1 MKPAPFKYL
10 MAVSLDHALAMKA
23 EYGDDARFLAGG
35 QSLIPM
41 LNFRVAQP
49 AVVIDLNQLSEL
61 SGIRRDNDA
70 TVSVGALTR
79 YRTLERDPL
88 VADTLPLVREA
99 LPHIAHPQIRNRGTI
114 GGNLA
119 HADPASELPAI
130 VVALGGRL
138 KLRSR
143 SGERVIA
150 ASDFFVAPLTTALRT
165 DEMLTEIQVPAPAK
179 RSGFCFMEV
188 ARRRGDFALMGI
200 AIALTLGVFGR
211 CNEIRIALCGAGD
224 TPIDVSDAA
233 GGLVG
238 QTVDTNGVDGVAD
251 NVMGSIDPPGN
262 VHASKA
268 YQRHLAG
275 VLVRR
280 GLKLAQ
286 ERAKHG

>member
-1 MKPAPFKYL
+1 MKPAAFKYE
-10 MAVSLDHALAMKA
+10 MAVSLDHALALKA

-49 AVVIDLNQLSEL
+49 AAVIDLNGLSEL
-61 SGIRRDNDA
+61 SGIRRRDHA

-79 YRTLERDPL
+79 YRMLERDPL

-99 LPHIAHPQIRNRGTI
+99 LPHIAHSQIRNRGTI

-130 VVALGGRL
+130 IVALGGRL
-138 KLRSR
+138 KARSR
-143 SGERVIA
+143 SGERLIA
-150 ASDFFVAPLTTALRT
+150 AGDFFVAPLTTALRA
-165 DEMLTEIQVPAPAK
+165 DEMLVEIELPTPGK
-179 RSGFCFMEV
+179 RNGFCFMEV

-211 CNEIRIALCGAGD
+211 CNALRMALCGAGD
-224 TPIDVSDAA
+224 TPVDVSDAA
-233 GGLVG
+233 TGLIG
-238 QTVDTNGVDGVAD
+238 HSVDAQSIEGVAEK
-251 NVMGSIDPPGN
+251 VMRSIDPAGN
-262 VHASKA
+262 VHASKG

-286 ERAKHG
+286 ERAHG

>member
-1 MKPAPFKYL
+1 
-10 MAVSLDHALAMKA
+10 
-23 EYGDDARFLAGG
+23 
-35 QSLIPM
+35 
-41 LNFRVAQP
+41 
-49 AVVIDLNQLSEL
+49 
-61 SGIRRDNDA
+61 
-70 TVSVGALTR
+70 
-79 YRTLERDPL
+79 
-88 VADTLPLVREA
+88 LPLVREA

-138 KLRSR
+138 KLRSQ
-143 SGERVIA
+143 SGERVIT

-179 RSGFCFMEV
+179 RSGSCFMEV

-200 AIALTLGVFGR
+200 AIVLTLGVFGR
-211 CNEIRIALCGAGD
+211 CNTIRIALCGAGD
-224 TPIDVSDAA
+224 TPVDVGDAA
-233 GGLVG
+233 SGLVG
-238 QTVDTNGVDGVAD
+238 QSVDAQGIDGVAEKI
-251 NVMGSIDPPGN
+251 MRSIDPPGN